1 MRLSFAHCPF
11 DVLVLVL
18 VLVMLFLFLF
28 SVAVCVLPSRT
39 VAVRLPIL
47 PSCAALAVSSV
58 DAQRKRAGPITSY
71 NCSEVDDGGRS
82 SARVR

>member
-47 PSCAALAVSSV
+47 PSCLAALAVSSV
-58 DAQRKRAGPITSY
+58 DAQRL
-71 NCSEVDDGGRS
+71 
-82 SARVR
+82 ARWYR